1 MTPAPPAAPSH
12 AVLIAVGSELLTP
25 HKVDTNSLYLT
36 ERLDGLGVAVRRKV
50 VTGDDAGEIGA
61 ALRQALRPGALV
73 VLTGGLGPTE
83 DDRTRDT
90 VAGTFDLPLAEDPA
104 VLSDIRA
111 RFAARNI
118 EMPEVN
124 RRQALVPAGARVL
137 RNGRGTAPG
146 LWLEHAQADVVLL
159 PGPPR
164 ELRPMFDEQVLPR
177 LAGRAGV
184 AGIHRRVL
192 RIAGRAES
200 AVETVA
206 QPVYSAW
213 RDWEPPVETMVLSS
227 LGQIEMHLATRAR
240 GPGEARQRL
249 DAATAALAE
258 VLGRDLFSS
267 DGSSLE
273 AVVGRLLRER
283 GLRVA
288 VAESCTG
295 GLLTSRLTDV
305 PGSSAYLHAGW
316 VAYANEAKI
325 EALGVDPRKLAEHG
339 AVSEAVAETM
349 AETARTRAGVDVGMG
364 VTGIAGP
371 GGGSPVKPVGTV
383 CIALAGPGRARR
395 ARALQ
400 LPGER
405 ERVKFQ
411 ASQAALDMLRRA
423 LLRGQES
430 AP

>member
-1 MTPAPPAAPSH
+1 MRPAQRPVPSS
-12 AVLIAVGSELLTP
+12 AVIIAVGSELLTP

-36 ERLDGLGVAVRRKV
+36 EQLDRLGVTVRRKL
-50 VTGDDAGEIGA
+50 VTGDDPGEIGD
-61 ALRQALRPGALV
+61 ALRQAVRPGALV
-73 VLTGGLGPTE
+73 ILTGGLGPTD
-83 DDRTRDT
+83 DDRTRET
-90 VAGTFDLPLAEDPA
+90 VAEVLGLPLAEDPA
-104 VLSDIRA
+104 ILADIRA
-111 RFAARNI
+111 RFAARGL

-137 RNGRGTAPG
+137 ANARGTAPG
-146 LWLEHAQADVVLL
+146 LWIEPEQAVVVLL

-164 ELRPMFDEQVLPR
+164 ELRPMFEQHVSAQ

-184 AGIHRRVL
+184 SGIHRRVL

-206 QPVYSAW
+206 HPVYSAW
-213 RDWEPPVETMVLSS
+213 QTREPPVETTILSS
-227 LGQIEMHLATRAR
+227 LGQIELHLATRAAR
-240 GPGEARQRL
+240 PEEAEQRL
-249 DAATAALAE
+249 EAATAELAS

-273 AVVGRLLRER
+273 AVVGSLLRR
-283 GLRVA
+283 HRLRIA

-295 GLLTSRLTDV
+295 GLVTSRLTDV
-305 PGSSAYLHAGW
+305 PGSSDYLHAAW
-316 VAYANEAKI
+316 VAYSNDAKI
-325 EALGVDPRKLAEHG
+325 ASLGVETEQLQEHG
-339 AVSEAVAETM
+339 AVSEAVAIAM
-349 AETARTRAGVDVGMG
+349 AQGARVRAGVDVGLG

-371 GGGSPVKPVGTV
+371 GGGSPDKPVGTV
-383 CIALAGPGRARR
+383 CVALAGPGSAQRARR
-395 ARALQ
+395 LQ

-423 LLRGQES
+423 LLRL
-430 AP
+430 